1 MNLNRPVLLQTR
13 NHPGLMFAKV
23 ADRTTTDN
31 EPASRRTPIR
41 FGISSTPPSCT
52 MNTNLLVIG
61 ASGRFLAESAARAG
75 WRVGAIDLFNDHDL
89 RNACCQNTRLA
100 PGEYPAAIPA
110 LAAKLPPGPV
120 VYAGGLEN
128 HPQVLAELAIHRQ
141 LAGNGPAVLHTIR
154 QPSKLAAL
162 AAAAGW
168 QYPETHA
175 TPAGLPTDGSF
186 LCKPLASAGGHGI
199 THWTEDRLQAPAAY
213 WQRFVEGI
221 PLSVSLLLGRKPPQ
235 LLGLCRQFN
244 GLSWCHAAPFGFC
257 GGVELPL
264 PLPETPLRQSLEQ
277 LLQQINERTQL
288 AGLVGVDFVLPRER
302 GGHSPR
308 PILIEMNPRPTA
320 TMELIERR
328 TGISLV
334 AAHLAAFGWQSPR
347 PSPPQG
353 DHGYWAKAILFAQNL
368 VTVTSELDQQLR
380 LTIDQTRAAEE
391 AASPLL
397 ADRPVIGSQISPGSP
412 ILTVFAS
419 AATPTTTVRRLCH
432 RARQLNKLL
441 SSAATAGTRI

>member
-1 MNLNRPVLLQTR
+1 MT
-13 NHPGLMFAKV
+13 AKV
-23 ADRTTTDN
+23 ADWTTTDN
-31 EPASRRTPIR
+31 EPTSRRPPFR
-41 FGISSTPPSCT
+41 FGMLPTPPPCT

-75 WRVGAIDLFNDHDL
+75 WRIGAIDLFNDQDL
-89 RNACCQNTRLA
+89 EKACCQIARLA
-100 PGEYPAAIPA
+100 PGEYPTAIPA
-110 LAAKLPPGPV
+110 RAAKLPPGPF

-141 LAGNGPAVLHTIR
+141 LAGNGPAELRLIR
-154 QPSKLAAL
+154 QPPELAAL

-199 THWTEDRLQAPAAY
+199 AHWTEDRPAPAAY
-213 WQRFVEGI
+213 WQRFVEGVS
-221 PLSVSLLLGRKPPQ
+221 LSVSLLLDRKTPR
-235 LLGLCRQFN
+235 LLGLCRQFS
-244 GLSWCHAAPFGFC
+244 GLSWCHAAPFSFC

-264 PLPETPLRQSLEQ
+264 PLPDTPLRQSLEQ

-288 AGLVGVDFVLPRER
+288 AGLVGVDFLLPRKR
-302 GGHSPR
+302 VGHSPR
-308 PILIEMNPRPTA
+308 PILIEINPRPTA

-334 AAHLAAFGWQSPR
+334 ATHLAAFGLQSPR
-347 PSPPQG
+347 PSPSQG
-353 DHGYWAKAILFAQNL
+353 DQSNWAKAILFVQNL
-368 VTVTSELDQQLR
+368 VTVTSELDQQICH
-380 LTIDQTRAAEE
+380 TIDETQVAEE
-391 AASPLL
+391 AAFPLL
-397 ADRPVIGSQISPGSP
+397 ADRPVIGSQIAPGSP

-419 AATPTTTVRRLCH
+419 AATPTATVRRLCH
-432 RARQLNKLL
+432 RARQLNMLL
-441 SSAATAGTRI
+441 SSAAPAGT